1 MNKEMQTKQLSQW
14 LKDSVNWL
22 IDHQEGCCTYKLDDH
37 LAVCVGWS
45 AGYGDVYGPGDYC
58 IQAKDDPNYAINA
71 ALKVWTSDSMRTDL
85 DYINAPYYDD
95 GEVMDF
101 GFTISPG
108 EDYWMLARD
117 FLEAYHDV
125 EDLVIEENGHV
136 VSNSDLD
143 YEIGGRYGTW
153 YEIDEMKVGDDTYK
167 LYESCNYGDE
177 TGAIVIKVPS
187 VPYVIKKL
195 PMNDER
201 VYVIPKGCEV
211 CETFDGIK
219 SALEDEGIL

>member
-1 MNKEMQTKQLSQW
+1 MDKEMQTKQLSQW
-14 LKDSVNWL
+14 LKDSVNCL

-125 EDLVIEENGHV
+125 EDLVIEDNGHI
-136 VSNSDLD
+136 VSNPDLD
-143 YEIGGRYGTW
+143 YEIEGRYGIW
-153 YEIDEMKVGDDTYK
+153 YEIDEKKVGNDTYK
-167 LYESCNYGDE
+167 LYESCDWGDE
-177 TGAIVIKVPS
+177 AGAIVIKVPS
-187 VPYVIKKL
+187 VPYVIKKCS
-195 PMNDER
+195 MSDER
-201 VYVIPKGCEV
+201 VYVIPKECEV
-211 CETFDGIK
+211 CETFDDIE

>member
-1 MNKEMQTKQLSQW
+1 MLKEMQTKQLSQW
-14 LKDSVNWL
+14 LKDSVNCL

-45 AGYGDVYGPGDYC
+45 GGYEADEKG
-58 IQAKDDPNYAINA
+58 IIHANDDPTFAIDA
-71 ALKVWTSDSMRTDL
+71 AIKVWTSDSMRTDL

-101 GFTISPG
+101 GFTISPN

-117 FLEAYHDV
+117 FLEAYHDI
-125 EDLVIEENGHV
+125 EDLVIEENGHI
-136 VSNSDLD
+136 VSNPDLD
-143 YEIGGRYGTW
+143 YEIEGRYGTW

-167 LYESCNYGDE
+167 LYESCDWGDE
-177 TGAIVIKVPS
+177 AGAIVIKVPRK
-187 VPYVIKKL
+187 PYAIKKL
-195 PMNDER
+195 SLSDER
-201 VYVIPKGCEV
+201 VYVIPKECEV
-211 CETFDGIK
+211 CETFDDIE